1 VILFKKSLFGVG
13 GRHVDANLRCKVFP
27 GQFSSELSVEGVQA
41 DGEKFSL
48 FAPAKYVTS
57 DEPVTRDRS
66 VEGWLKVRVWEDQGE
81 KVLVRLPCESFE
93 GGLFVMIAAAQ
104 LLLEQRSAG
113 G

>member
-1 VILFKKSLFGVG
+1 M
-13 GRHVDANLRCKVFP
+13 DANLRCRVFP

-66 VEGWLKVRVWEDQGE
+66 VEGWLRVSVWEDQGE
-81 KVLVRLPCESFE
+81 KVLVKLPCESFE
-93 GGLFVMIAAAQ
+93 SGLFVTIAAAL
-104 LLLEQRSAG
+104 LLLEKGSVG

>member
-1 VILFKKSLFGVG
+1 M
-13 GRHVDANLRCKVFP
+13 DANLRCKVFP
-27 GQFSSELSVEGVQA
+27 GQFSSERSVEGVQA
-41 DGEKFSL
+41 DGERFSL

-66 VEGWLKVRVWEDQGE
+66 VEGWLRVSVWEDHGE

-93 GGLFVMIAAAQ
+93 SGLFVTIAAAQ
-104 LLLEQRSAG
+104 LLLGPTAAG

>member
-1 VILFKKSLFGVG
+1 M
-13 GRHVDANLRCKVFP
+13 DANLRCKVFP

-66 VEGWLKVRVWEDQGE
+66 VEGWLKVSVWEDQGE
-81 KVLVRLPCESFE
+81 MVLVRLPCESFE
-93 GGLFVMIAAAQ
+93 SGLFVTILAAQ
-104 LLLEQRSAG
+104 LLLERRG
-113 G
+113 VVG